1 MNMKKNNFKKTEVP
15 VALVLSSLSAFVP
28 QAYAVEAQ
36 DNYTQSECLVA
47 MREGLSP
54 RYVALSR
61 FSTTLSIDS
70 NGCAT
75 CLGTAITNIN
85 YTCDATLE
93 LQQKV
98 GSSWETIKDWSSSGD
113 MNSFSKSWYVASGH
127 DYRLKLSVDVYTAGG
142 KWVEGPVTYSRTV
155 DY

>member
-1 MNMKKNNFKKTEVP
+1 MKKNNFKKAVVP
-15 VALVLSSLSAFVP
+15 VALVLSSLSAFVS
-28 QAYAVEAQ
+28 QTYAVEAQ
-36 DNYTQSECLVA
+36 DNYTQLECLVA
-47 MREGLSP
+47 MQERLSP

-61 FSTTLSIDS
+61 FSATLSINS

-93 LQQKV
+93 LQQKA

-113 MNSFSKSWYVASGH
+113 MNSFSESWYVASGY
-127 DYRLKLSVDVYTAGG
+127 DYRLKLSVDVYTISG
-142 KWVEGPVTYSRTV
+142 KWVEGPTTYSKTV
-155 DY
+155 YYA

>member
-1 MNMKKNNFKKTEVP
+1 MKKNKNNFKKAVVP

-36 DNYTQSECLVA
+36 DDYTQLECLVA
-47 MREGLSP
+47 TQEGISP

-113 MNSFSKSWYVASGH
+113 MNSFSKSWYVASGY
-127 DYRLKLSVDVYTAGG
+127 DYRLKLSVDVYNAGG
-142 KWVEGPVTYSRTV
+142 KWVEGPVTHSKTV
-155 DY
+155 YY

>member
-1 MNMKKNNFKKTEVP
+1 MKKNNFKKAVVP
-15 VALVLSSLSAFVP
+15 VALVLSSLSAFAS
-28 QAYAVEAQ
+28 QTYAVEAQ
-36 DNYTQSECLVA
+36 DNYTQLECLVA
-47 MREGLSP
+47 MQERPSP
-54 RYVALSR
+54 RYAALSR
-61 FSTTLSIDS
+61 FSATLSINS

-113 MNSFSKSWYVASGH
+113 MNSFSKSWYVASGY
-127 DYRLKLSVDVYTAGG
+127 DYRLKLSVDVYTIGG
-142 KWVEGPVTYSRTV
+142 KWVEGPATYSKTV
-155 DY
+155 YYE